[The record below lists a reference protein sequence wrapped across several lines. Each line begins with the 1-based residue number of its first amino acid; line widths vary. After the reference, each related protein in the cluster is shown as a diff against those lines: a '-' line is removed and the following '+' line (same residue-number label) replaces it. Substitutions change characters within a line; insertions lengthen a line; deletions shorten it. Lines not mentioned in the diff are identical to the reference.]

1 MKHVLAALLLV
12 GAVWGNQAAQAA
24 DPEAVEAPVAAVVVE
39 STDEALLVSGTAEVA
54 EVAEEAVVAEDTQ
67 EASFDVMGILKQTEV
82 IIGMIT
88 ALIVA
93 IISLIAMM
101 KGKATASAA
110 VSLLTEKIEK
120 AKMITSQKATA
131 ANISEA
137 VSKMAPRDESA
148 VGALIHKFAKVA
160 EKKVNA

>member
-39 STDEALLVSGTAEVA
+39 STDEALLVSGTA